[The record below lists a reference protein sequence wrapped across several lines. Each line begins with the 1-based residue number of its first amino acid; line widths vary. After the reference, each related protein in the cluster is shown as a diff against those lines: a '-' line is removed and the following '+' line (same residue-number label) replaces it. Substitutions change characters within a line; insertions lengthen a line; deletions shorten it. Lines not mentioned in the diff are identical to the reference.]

1 MDNLNRF
8 LSVCE
13 NDVALAVEA
22 AKQYE
27 EEVINSLFKFLSHFM
42 QPIFSHNFPIQ
53 VEAWRQEFEKA
64 PEPAAKVV
72 DPEKEKLKKFKCEMC
87 DFRAMTALGV
97 KKHLNKQHPW
107 KERGVDDQNA
117 TSLTK
122 STRNALKMCKSHT
135 NKTLLIFFVLIYA
148 FIFLLNLIECI
159 IL

>member
-27 EEVINSLFKFLSHFM
+27 EEVINSLFKFLSH
-42 QPIFSHNFPIQ
+42 FPIQ

-107 KERGVDDQNA
+107 KERGVDD
-117 TSLTK
+117 
-122 STRNALKMCKSHT
+122 
-135 NKTLLIFFVLIYA
+135 
-148 FIFLLNLIECI
+148 
-159 IL
+159 